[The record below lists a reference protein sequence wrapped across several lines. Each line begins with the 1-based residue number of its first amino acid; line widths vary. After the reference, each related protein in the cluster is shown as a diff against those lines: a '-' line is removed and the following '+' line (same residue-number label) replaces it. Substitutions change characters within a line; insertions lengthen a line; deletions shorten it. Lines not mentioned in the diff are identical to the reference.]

1 MHHEFC
7 NITNLQIPYE
17 QYANEIEPLYM
28 QSKLLKQ
35 EFCSKWLKKYNRT
48 NKPTCILKD
57 VKKDIISSIK
67 EFQSNRKYYNR
78 EYKKLVTEQLK
89 VAKKDYSFYQD
100 SEGNWLQYMSDTY
113 RNIFN
118 RQRFDLL
125 DRWGIDDTFH
135 IIYADGSEMN
145 FNSEDILINS
155 DDAKN
160 ISFTNI
166 VYMHQS
172 NGYINIDT
180 EIGEFTWDILDDEEY
195 EKRERHLDNMQIK
208 YKTIWGLK
216 QLAKLNQNKK

>member
-1 MHHEFC
+1 MMHNEFC
-7 NITNLQIPYE
+7 TITALDISYE

-28 QSKLLKQ
+28 HSPLQKQ
-35 EFCSKWLKKYNRT
+35 EFCAKWLKKYNRT
-48 NKPTCILKD
+48 NKPNCILKD
-57 VKKDIISSIK
+57 IKKDIITSIK
-67 EFQSNRKYYNR
+67 EFQSNKKYYNR
-78 EYKKLVTEQLK
+78 EYKKLVAEQLK

-125 DRWGIDDTFH
+125 DRWGVDDTFH

-145 FNSEDILINS
+145 FNSEDILTNS

-172 NGYINIDT
+172 NGYIDIDT
-180 EIGEFTWDILDDEEY
+180 EIGEFTWDILDDAEY
-195 EKRERHLDNMQIK
+195 EKREQYLASIEIK
-208 YKTIWGLK
+208 YKTVWGLK
-216 QLAKLNQNKK
+216 QLAKLNQ